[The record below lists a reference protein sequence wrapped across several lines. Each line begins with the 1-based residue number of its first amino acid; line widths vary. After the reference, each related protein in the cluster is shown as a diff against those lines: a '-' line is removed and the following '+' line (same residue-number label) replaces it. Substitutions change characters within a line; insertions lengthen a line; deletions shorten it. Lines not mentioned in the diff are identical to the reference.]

1 MELNNKNVLVVG
13 SGISG
18 VAATILLGTH
28 EANVTLLDSNEK
40 LDKESITKQ
49 FPEGVTADIILGE
62 LSIDQMKSFDLI
74 VVSPGVP
81 TDLPFLTQMTMMR
94 IPMIG
99 EIELAYLFEKGRV
112 VAITGTN
119 GKTTTTALTGQIMK
133 THFEKVC
140 VVGNIGMPYTTKVL
154 ENDEESV
161 TVAEVS
167 SFQLETVKTFRP
179 KVSAIL
185 NITPDHLN
193 RHHTMEK
200 YIEAKC
206 NVTMNQ
212 QDDDTCVLN
221 YEDEVLREF
230 GKTLSCKVVFF
241 SSKQELERGLYLRGE
256 DIVYND
262 GTDVKIICNIHE
274 LKILGAHNY
283 ENVMAAVAMAMA
295 MEVPMDSIHK
305 AITEFVAVEH
315 RIEYVA
321 EIDGV
326 RYYNDSKGTNTD
338 AAIKAIQAMNRPTH
352 LIGGGY
358 DKNSEF
364 DEWIQSFNGKVKT
377 LVLLG
382 QTREKI
388 EKTARA
394 NGFNNIVLVDSLE
407 EAVNTCVS
415 RAVDG
420 DAVLLS
426 PACASW
432 GMFKNYEERG
442 EQFKELVL
450 GLENK

>member
-1 MELNNKNVLVVG
+1 M
-13 SGISG
+13 
-18 VAATILLGTH
+18 
-28 EANVTLLDSNEK
+28 LDSNEK

-81 TDLPFLTQMTMMR
+81 TDLPFLTQMTMMG

-212 QDDDTCVLN
+212 QDDDTCVTM
-221 YEDEVLREF
+221 
-230 GKTLSCKVVFF
+230 KMKFF
-241 SSKQELERGLYLRGE
+241 VSLVRRYL
-256 DIVYND
+256 
-262 GTDVKIICNIHE
+262 
-274 LKILGAHNY
+274 
-283 ENVMAAVAMAMA
+283 
-295 MEVPMDSIHK
+295 
-305 AITEFVAVEH
+305 
-315 RIEYVA
+315 
-321 EIDGV
+321 
-326 RYYNDSKGTNTD
+326 
-338 AAIKAIQAMNRPTH
+338 
-352 LIGGGY
+352 
-358 DKNSEF
+358 
-364 DEWIQSFNGKVKT
+364 
-377 LVLLG
+377 
-382 QTREKI
+382 
-388 EKTARA
+388 AR
-394 NGFNNIVLVDSLE
+394 
-407 EAVNTCVS
+407 
-415 RAVDG
+415 
-420 DAVLLS
+420 
-426 PACASW
+426 
-432 GMFKNYEERG
+432 
-442 EQFKELVL
+442 
-450 GLENK
+450 